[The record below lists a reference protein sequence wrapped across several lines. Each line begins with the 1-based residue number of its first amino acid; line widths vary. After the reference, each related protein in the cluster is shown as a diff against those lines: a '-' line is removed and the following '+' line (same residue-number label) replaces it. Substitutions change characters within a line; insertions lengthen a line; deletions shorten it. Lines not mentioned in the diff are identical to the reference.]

1 MKSFIETAAIETVPQ
16 KAIEALG
23 LAHWKLNYLI
33 ELEEFPP
40 FKKIVPDPTGKR
52 LLDPVVFDTD
62 VGLKFS
68 EATVDEFWK
77 INDSFNLSDNE
88 DVLIELFANA
98 ITINFKVF
106 ESQIR
111 IAEIYRAHFCD
122 AESALVAAEVF
133 AATNSENTAE
143 NTLRI
148 NAFRCAECNELID
161 FDSGVHMDGQSG

>member
-33 ELEEFPP
+33 ELEDFPP
-40 FKKIVPDPTGKR
+40 FKKIVLDPTGKR
-52 LLDPVVFDTD
+52 PLDSVVFDTD
-62 VGLKFS
+62 AGLKFS

-88 DVLIELFANA
+88 DVLLELFTNA
-98 ITINFKVF
+98 FTTNFKVF

-111 IAEIYRAHFCD
+111 IAAIYRAHYCD

-133 AATNSENTAE
+133 AATNSENAAE

-148 NAFRCAECNELID
+148 DAFQYAECNEFID
-161 FDSGVHMDGQSG
+161 FDSGVHMDRQSG

>member
-16 KAIEALG
+16 EAIEALG

-40 FKKIVPDPTGKR
+40 FKKIELDPTGKR
-52 LLDPVVFDTD
+52 PLDPVVFDTD
-62 VGLKFS
+62 VGLKFI

-88 DVLIELFANA
+88 DVLLELFTNA
-98 ITINFKVF
+98 FTTNFKVF

-111 IAEIYRAHFCD
+111 RAEIYRAHYCD

-133 AATNSENTAE
+133 AATNSENTAD
-143 NTLRI
+143 NPLLI
-148 NAFRCAECNELID
+148 GVFRCVECNGLID
-161 FDSGVHMDGQSG
+161 FDSGVYMDGQSG